1 MSGFHQLGSNA
12 VKTSSGLQY
21 EDTQVGHGPEASAGE
36 LVQVHYRGFLQNG
49 TMFDSSVRRGQ
60 PFQFPLG
67 KRQVI
72 AGWDEGVAG
81 MKVGGKR
88 ILVIPPHLGY
98 GRQGAGGVI
107 PPNAVLTFE
116 VELLGLQ
123 TLPELPKAPAKVLN
137 YQTLSTGLEYAILAP
152 ATGREAKLWDTVAVH
167 YTGWLEDGTR
177 FDSSIPRGQALEF
190 TLGQRQV
197 ISGWEEGIRGMNV
210 GEKRQLRIPPSLGY
224 GRRGAGNVIPP
235 NATLI
240 FDVELVDIK

>member
-1 MSGFHQLGSNA
+1 MSQFHKLGPDA

-21 EDTQVGHGPEASAGE
+21 EDLNIGDGAEAQAGQ
-36 LVQVHYRGFLQNG
+36 LVQVHYRGFLDNG
-49 TMFDSSVRRGQ
+49 TMFDSSVRRGE
-60 PFQFPLG
+60 PFQFALG
-67 KRQVI
+67 KQQVI

-88 ILVIPPHLGY
+88 ILVIPPHIGY
-98 GRQGAGGVI
+98 GAQGAGNVI

-116 VELLGLQ
+116 VQLLGLQ
-123 TLPELPKAPAKVLN
+123 TLPELPNAPAKVES
-137 YQTLSTGLEYAILAP
+137 YQTDPNGLQYAILAP
-152 ATGREAKLWDTVAVH
+152 GTGAEAKLWDTVAVH

-190 TLGQRQV
+190 RLGQRQV

-210 GEKRQLRIPPSLGY
+210 GEKRQLRIPPNLGY

-240 FDVELVDIK
+240 FDVELVGIK